1 MEVCVQ
7 RVPWDLVGFSDF
19 RLIPWVSV
27 GIHVCLCGFRSGSSD
42 LWFSSLAMVAALV
55 HWFFGDLGQRLP
67 HRLLPQALVWQ
78 ALPGSSDGGAR
89 TVAHLWLVLVL
100 VAVVRWSEDLFVIF
114 ITFRTFGTAV
124 DDLIDRWSSSQK
136 KKT

>member
-1 MEVCVQ
+1 MATSCSQIRSFLPCPRSCGAPSTGGGRVEVCVQ

-67 HRLLPQALVWQ
+67 HRLLPQALSFDKRCPARWRGEDDSPPS
-78 ALPGSSDGGAR
+78 AHSSTCCR
-89 TVAHLWLVLVL
+89 
-100 VAVVRWSEDLFVIF
+100 R
-114 ITFRTFGTAV
+114 
-124 DDLIDRWSSSQK
+124 
-136 KKT
+136 